1 MGGAI
6 SVHSQA
12 GRGAEFRFRCT
23 LGRAAPALPAEP
35 QPAAL
40 QHLAVLIVDDN
51 ASVRAALGDAC
62 AGFGWRASCA
72 ADGAAALALLRG
84 PRRFDL
90 LLLDQAMPGLVDAAA
105 LGAAAPLPPVLRMM
119 AGWTGEAAGDPAPAG
134 VVFKPITPGRLL
146 AAVAALRG
154 AAPARQTRPRA
165 PLAGRLAG
173 LRVLL
178 VEDNEINQ
186 EVAQFILRHAGAS
199 VETAVNGER
208 AVALLRDQP
217 QRCDA
222 VLMDIQMPV
231 MNGYE
236 AAAAIRRMGL
246 TRLPLIA
253 MTANVTDE
261 DRASASAAGM
271 DAHVPKPIDVEHLV
285 ATLARLALPAATAAT
300 ATAAATT
307 TTTAAM
313 TSTTTA
319 ATAEAATATA
329 AMAATATATASTTAT
344 AMVVAAGATPAPDGI
359 DLAPALQRM
368 GGDRA
373 ALSAL
378 LRRFAASNGDT
389 VAELRTLL
397 AEARRDEAKLLL
409 HRLRG
414 VAGNLGAR
422 DVARHC
428 ARAEAALGAL
438 ATDTVATPRRAE
450 AETASKANA
459 AAFGAATGVND
470 VPAPAAA
477 TGSQRPATATGAALA
492 VSPEESPGALEAALE
507 ESLGA
512 LEAALAVVRAGIDAL
527 PASASASASAT
538 LPDGIDLDSAALKL
552 VLAEFQTLLQNNN
565 LHALERFHAL
575 RPALAARHC
584 DGEALAAAL
593 ETLDFPRAHRLVD
606 ELLQRKDWA

>member
-1 MGGAI
+1 
-6 SVHSQA
+6 
-12 GRGAEFRFRCT
+12 
-23 LGRAAPALPAEP
+23 
-35 QPAAL
+35 
-40 QHLAVLIVDDN
+40 
-51 ASVRAALGDAC
+51 
-62 AGFGWRASCA
+62 
-72 ADGAAALALLRG
+72 
-84 PRRFDL
+84 
-90 LLLDQAMPGLVDAAA
+90 
-105 LGAAAPLPPVLRMM
+105 
-119 AGWTGEAAGDPAPAG
+119 
-134 VVFKPITPGRLL
+134 
-146 AAVAALRG
+146 
-154 AAPARQTRPRA
+154 
-165 PLAGRLAG
+165 
-173 LRVLL
+173 VLL

-217 QRCDA
+217 RRCDA

-246 TRLPLIA
+246 TALPLIA

-271 DAHVPKPIDVEHLV
+271 DAHVPKPIDVEQLV
-285 ATLARLALPAATAAT
+285 ATLARLALPAA
-300 ATAAATT
+300 AAAKTT
-307 TTTAAM
+307 TTTATATAM

-319 ATAEAATATA
+319 AIAKPAAA
-329 AMAATATATASTTAT
+329 AMAAMPTVPATTTAT
-344 AMVVAAGATPAPDGI
+344 AAGATPAADGI

-378 LRRFAASNGDT
+378 LRRFAASNADT
-389 VAELRTLL
+389 VAELRALL

-414 VAGNLGAR
+414 VAGNLGAV
-422 DVARHC
+422 DVARQC
-428 ARAEAALGAL
+428 ARAEAALGPL
-438 ATDTVATPRRAE
+438 ATDSVATPRRAGTATDTEAE
-450 AETASKANA
+450 AETEA
-459 AAFGAATGVND
+459 AAFATGVD
-470 VPAPAAA
+470 DAPTPAAT
-477 TGSQRPATATGAALA
+477 TGSRRPATAAGAALA
-492 VSPEESPGALEAALE
+492 VALE
-507 ESLGA
+507 EPLGA

-527 PASASASASAT
+527 PAPAAAAAA
-538 LPDGIDLDSAALKL
+538 LPDGIDIDSAALKL

-584 DGEALAAAL
+584 DVEAVAAAL